1 MHFDAENIIV
11 QRRVLIMK
19 KVVSLVLGLLI
30 AAEVCAYDFTLKITP
45 TVMFPF
51 LSGGAKKYEVAGGGG
66 FIDAGMTFFDFLNV
80 GPEFG
85 FVLLP
90 KYNAK
95 ALEGDNEPNVYIV
108 PLGLQAGVFFYPFS
122 RLELGAGIAGGAY
135 GSFTN
140 GRTHYAPWYRAY
152 ADVNF
157 RINTKISA
165 GLDFSWFNCQN
176 NTWFGN
182 PGAAGLT
189 AGVVVNIKFSTEKA
203 SGLVDAEVECDENVF
218 PLIYTIYKTNPIGTI
233 TISNHESAEIRNVKV
248 KFRAEGYTASEMECG
263 TIRMLKKNKSEQI
276 PFYADFSDKILRF
289 SEAGKVSG
297 EVVVEYELLGDKRV
311 SVVPVTISVY
321 NRNSMRWVDS
331 AILSSYVSTNAQ
343 EILELSKYFV
353 GVARNHFR
361 TGLNKNMQF
370 AIYIHEGIR
379 SLGVVCEEKSDTPYN
394 TTHLDF
400 TQLDYV
406 QYPYQ
411 TLSYRSGDKDDIGV
425 LFMSMLESVGI
436 GAAYIPLEDDFIV
449 AIELG
454 ENERALLN
462 LFNNTDNLLVVDDK
476 IWLPVSMSSIHKDF
490 AECWKRGVQKVSEAL
505 EADMDIDFII
515 LSDAWQTYP
524 PSGFSSGEANTKIP
538 SEKDLVKAGEDDIAK
553 YITQEFGPQIAA
565 VQAQIK
571 SEGVSVTLYNR
582 LGLLYVRAG
591 LYDNAVSVY
600 EISAKMGSVPA
611 MNNLGNILSLQ
622 KKWAKAKEWYE
633 KVLIAD
639 PNNETARK
647 NLERIETELER

>member
-1 MHFDAENIIV
+1 
-11 QRRVLIMK
+11 MK
-19 KVVSLVLGLLI
+19 KVFSIIFALLM
-30 AAEVCAYDFTLKITP
+30 AAASFSYDFTLKVTP
-45 TVMFPF
+45 TTMFPV
-51 LSGGAKKYEVAGGGG
+51 LSAGEKKYDVAGYGG
-66 FIDAGMTFFDFLNV
+66 FVDVGMSFFDFLNV

-85 FVLLP
+85 FILLP

-95 ALEGDNEPNVYIV
+95 ALEAGNEPNVYIV
-108 PLGLQAGVFFYPFS
+108 PLGVQLGVFYYPFS
-122 RLELGAGIAGGAY
+122 RIEVAAGIAGGAY

-140 GRTHYAPWYRAY
+140 GRSHYAPWYRAY
-152 ADVNF
+152 ADLNF
-157 RINTKISA
+157 RINTRISA

-182 PGAAGLT
+182 PGAAGIT
-189 AGVVVNIKFSTEKA
+189 AGLVVNFKFSTEKA
-203 SGLVDAEVECDENVF
+203 SGLVDAQIECDENVF
-218 PLIYTIYKTNPIGTI
+218 PLIYTIYKTNAIGTI
-233 TISNHESAEIRNVKV
+233 TISNSETAEIRNVKV

-263 TIRMLKKNKSEQI
+263 TIKMLRKNRSEQI

-289 SEAGKVSG
+289 SESGKVSG
-297 EVVVEYELLGDKRV
+297 EIVIEYELLGDKRV
-311 SVVPVTISVY
+311 SVVPVTVSVY

-331 AILSSYVSTNAQ
+331 SILSSYVSTNAP
-343 EILELSKYFV
+343 EILELSKFFV

-370 AIYIHEGIR
+370 AMYVYEGIR
-379 SLGVVCEEKSDTPYN
+379 SLDIVCEEKSDTPYN
-394 TTHLDF
+394 STHLDF
-400 TQLDYV
+400 TLLDYI

-411 TLSYRSGDKDDIGV
+411 TLSYRSGDKDDIGI

-454 ENERALLN
+454 DNEQALLN
-462 LFNNTDNLLVVDDK
+462 LFNNTDNLLVVNDK
-476 IWLPVSMSSIHKDF
+476 IWMPLSMSVIHKDF
-490 AECWKRGVQKVSEAL
+490 AESWKRGVQKVSEAL
-505 EADMDIDFII
+505 DSDADVDFII

-524 PSGFSSGEANTKIP
+524 PSGFSSGETTSKIP
-538 SEKDLVKAGEDDIAK
+538 SEKDLVKAGEDDLAK

-565 VQAQIK
+565 VQERIK
-571 SEGVSVTLYNR
+571 TEGASISLYNR

-591 LYDNAVSVY
+591 MYDNAVSVY

-622 KKWAKAKEWYE
+622 KKYAKAKEWYE
-633 KVLIAD
+633 KVLVID
-639 PNNETARK
+639 PQNETARK
-647 NLERIETELER
+647 NLDRIETELEH

>member
-1 MHFDAENIIV
+1 
-11 QRRVLIMK
+11 MK
-19 KVVSLVLGLLI
+19 KVFSIIFALLM
-30 AAEVCAYDFTLKITP
+30 AAASFSYDFTLKVTP
-45 TVMFPF
+45 MAMFPF
-51 LSGGAKKYEVAGGGG
+51 LSAGEKKYDVAGYGG
-66 FIDAGMTFFDFLNV
+66 FVDVGMSFFDFLNV

-85 FVLLP
+85 FILLP

-95 ALEGDNEPNVYIV
+95 ALEVGNEPNVYIV
-108 PLGLQAGVFFYPFS
+108 PLGVQVGVFYYPFS
-122 RLELGAGIAGGAY
+122 RIEVAAGIAGGAY

-140 GRTHYAPWYRAY
+140 GRSHYAPWYRAY
-152 ADVNF
+152 ADLNF
-157 RINTKISA
+157 RINTRISA

-182 PGAAGLT
+182 PGAAGIT
-189 AGVVVNIKFSTEKA
+189 AGLVVNFKFSTEKA
-203 SGLVDAEVECDENVF
+203 SGLVDAQIECDENVF
-218 PLIYTIYKTNPIGTI
+218 PLIYSIYKTNAIGTI
-233 TISNHESAEIRNVKV
+233 TISNSETAEIRNVKV

-263 TIRMLKKNKSEQI
+263 TIKMLRKNRSEQI

-289 SEAGKVSG
+289 SESGKVSG
-297 EVVVEYELLGDKRV
+297 EIVIEYELLGDKRV
-311 SVVPVTISVY
+311 SVVPVTVSVY

-331 AILSSYVSTNAQ
+331 SILSSYVSTNAP
-343 EILELSKYFV
+343 EILELSKFFV

-370 AIYIHEGIR
+370 AMYVYEGIR
-379 SLGVVCEEKSDTPYN
+379 SLGIVCEEKSDTPYN
-394 TTHLDF
+394 STHLDF
-400 TQLDYV
+400 TLLDYI

-411 TLSYRSGDKDDIGV
+411 TLSYRSGDKDDIGI

-454 ENERALLN
+454 DNEQALLN
-462 LFNNTDNLLVVDDK
+462 LFNNTDNLLVVNDK
-476 IWLPVSMSSIHKDF
+476 IWMPLSMSVIHKDF
-490 AECWKRGVQKVSEAL
+490 AESWKRGVQKVSEAL
-505 EADMDIDFII
+505 DSDADVDFII

-524 PSGFSSGEANTKIP
+524 PSGFSSGETTSKIP
-538 SEKDLVKAGEDDIAK
+538 SEKDLVKAGEDDLAK

-565 VQAQIK
+565 VQERIK
-571 SEGVSVTLYNR
+571 TEGASISLYNR

-591 LYDNAVSVY
+591 MYDNAVSVY

-622 KKWAKAKEWYE
+622 KKYAKAKEWYE
-633 KVLIAD
+633 KVLVID
-639 PNNETARK
+639 PQNETARK
-647 NLERIETELER
+647 NLDRIETELEQ

>member
-1 MHFDAENIIV
+1 
-11 QRRVLIMK
+11 MK
-19 KVVSLVLGLLI
+19 KVFSIIFALLM
-30 AAEVCAYDFTLKITP
+30 AVASFSYDFTLKVTP
-45 TVMFPF
+45 MAMFPF
-51 LSGGAKKYEVAGGGG
+51 LSAGEKKYDVAGYGG
-66 FIDAGMTFFDFLNV
+66 FVDVGMSFFDFLNV

-85 FVLLP
+85 FILLP

-95 ALEGDNEPNVYIV
+95 ALEVGNEPNVYIV
-108 PLGLQAGVFFYPFS
+108 PLGVQVGVFYYPFS
-122 RLELGAGIAGGAY
+122 RIEVAAGIAGGAY

-140 GRTHYAPWYRAY
+140 GRSHYAPWYRAY
-152 ADVNF
+152 ADLNF
-157 RINTKISA
+157 RINTRISA

-182 PGAAGLT
+182 PGAAGIT
-189 AGVVVNIKFSTEKA
+189 AGLVVNFKFSTEKA
-203 SGLVDAEVECDENVF
+203 SGLVDAQIECDENVF
-218 PLIYTIYKTNPIGTI
+218 PLIYSIYKTNAIGTI
-233 TISNHESAEIRNVKV
+233 TISNSETAEIRNVKV

-263 TIRMLKKNKSEQI
+263 TIKMLRKNRSEQI

-289 SEAGKVSG
+289 SESGKVSG
-297 EVVVEYELLGDKRV
+297 EIVIEYELLGDKRV
-311 SVVPVTISVY
+311 SVVPVTVSVY

-331 AILSSYVSTNAQ
+331 SILSSYVSTNAP
-343 EILELSKYFV
+343 EILELSKFFV

-370 AIYIHEGIR
+370 AMYVYEGIR
-379 SLGVVCEEKSDTPYN
+379 SLGIVCEEKSDTPYN
-394 TTHLDF
+394 STHLDF
-400 TQLDYV
+400 TLLDYI

-411 TLSYRSGDKDDIGV
+411 TLSYRSGDKDDIGI

-454 ENERALLN
+454 DNEQALLN
-462 LFNNTDNLLVVDDK
+462 LFNNTDNLLVVNDK
-476 IWLPVSMSSIHKDF
+476 IWMPLSMSVIHKDF
-490 AECWKRGVQKVSEAL
+490 AESWKRGVQKVSEAL
-505 EADMDIDFII
+505 DSDADVDFII

-524 PSGFSSGEANTKIP
+524 PSGFSSGETTSKIP
-538 SEKDLVKAGEDDIAK
+538 SEKDLVKAGEDDLAK

-565 VQAQIK
+565 VQERIK
-571 SEGVSVTLYNR
+571 TEGASISLYNR

-591 LYDNAVSVY
+591 MYDNAVSVY

-622 KKWAKAKEWYE
+622 KKYAKAKEWYE
-633 KVLIAD
+633 KVLVID
-639 PNNETARK
+639 PQNETARK
-647 NLERIETELER
+647 NLDRIETELEH

>member
-1 MHFDAENIIV
+1 
-11 QRRVLIMK
+11 MK
-19 KVVSLVLGLLI
+19 KVFSIIFALLM
-30 AAEVCAYDFTLKITP
+30 AAASFSYDFTLKVTP
-45 TVMFPF
+45 MAMFPF
-51 LSGGAKKYEVAGGGG
+51 LSAGEKKYDVAGYGG
-66 FIDAGMTFFDFLNV
+66 FVDVGMSFFDFLNV

-85 FVLLP
+85 FILLP

-95 ALEGDNEPNVYIV
+95 ALEAGNEPNVYIV
-108 PLGLQAGVFFYPFS
+108 PLGVQVGVFYYPFS
-122 RLELGAGIAGGAY
+122 RIEVAAGIAGGAY

-140 GRTHYAPWYRAY
+140 GRSHYAPWYRAY
-152 ADVNF
+152 ADLNF
-157 RINTKISA
+157 RINTRISA

-182 PGAAGLT
+182 PGAAGIT
-189 AGVVVNIKFSTEKA
+189 AGLVVNFKFSTEKA
-203 SGLVDAEVECDENVF
+203 SGLVDAQIECDENVF
-218 PLIYTIYKTNPIGTI
+218 PLIYSIYKTNAIGTI
-233 TISNHESAEIRNVKV
+233 TISNSETAEIRNVKV

-263 TIRMLKKNKSEQI
+263 TIKMLRKNRSEQI

-289 SEAGKVSG
+289 SESGKVSG
-297 EVVVEYELLGDKRV
+297 EIVIEYELLGDKRV
-311 SVVPVTISVY
+311 SVVPVTVSVY

-331 AILSSYVSTNAQ
+331 SILSSYVSTNAP
-343 EILELSKYFV
+343 EILELSKFFV

-370 AIYIHEGIR
+370 AMYVYEGIR
-379 SLGVVCEEKSDTPYN
+379 SLGIVCEEKSDTPYN
-394 TTHLDF
+394 STHLDF
-400 TQLDYV
+400 TLLDYI

-411 TLSYRSGDKDDIGV
+411 TLSYRSGDKDDIGI

-454 ENERALLN
+454 DNEQALLN
-462 LFNNTDNLLVVDDK
+462 LFSNTDNLLVVNDK
-476 IWLPVSMSSIHKDF
+476 IWMPLSMSVIHKDF
-490 AECWKRGVQKVSEAL
+490 AESWKRGVQKVSEAL
-505 EADMDIDFII
+505 DSDADVDFII

-524 PSGFSSGEANTKIP
+524 PSGFSSGETTSKIP
-538 SEKDLVKAGEDDIAK
+538 SEKDLVKAGEDNLAK

-565 VQAQIK
+565 VQERIK
-571 SEGVSVTLYNR
+571 TEGASISLYNR

-591 LYDNAVSVY
+591 MYDNAVSVY

-622 KKWAKAKEWYE
+622 KKYAKAKEWYE
-633 KVLIAD
+633 KVLVID
-639 PNNETARK
+639 PQNETARK
-647 NLERIETELER
+647 NLDRIETELEQ

>member
-1 MHFDAENIIV
+1 
-11 QRRVLIMK
+11 MK
-19 KVVSLVLGLLI
+19 KVFSIIFALLM
-30 AAEVCAYDFTLKITP
+30 AAASFSYDFTLKVTP
-45 TVMFPF
+45 TTMFPV
-51 LSGGAKKYEVAGGGG
+51 LSAGEKKYDVAGYGG
-66 FIDAGMTFFDFLNV
+66 FVDVGMSFFDFLNV

-85 FVLLP
+85 FILLP

-95 ALEGDNEPNVYIV
+95 ALEAGNEPNVYIV
-108 PLGLQAGVFFYPFS
+108 PLGVQLGVFYYPFS
-122 RLELGAGIAGGAY
+122 RIEVAAGIAGGAY

-140 GRTHYAPWYRAY
+140 GRSHYAPWYRAY
-152 ADVNF
+152 ADLNF
-157 RINTKISA
+157 RINTRISA

-182 PGAAGLT
+182 PGAAGIT
-189 AGVVVNIKFSTEKA
+189 AGLVVNFKFSTEKA
-203 SGLVDAEVECDENVF
+203 SGLVDAQIECDENVF
-218 PLIYTIYKTNPIGTI
+218 PLIYTIYKTNAIGTI
-233 TISNHESAEIRNVKV
+233 TISNSETAEIRNVKV

-263 TIRMLKKNKSEQI
+263 TIKMLRKNRSEQI

-289 SEAGKVSG
+289 SESGKVSG
-297 EVVVEYELLGDKRV
+297 EIVIEYELLGDKRV
-311 SVVPVTISVY
+311 SVVPVTVSVY

-331 AILSSYVSTNAQ
+331 SILSSYVSTNAP
-343 EILELSKYFV
+343 EILELSKFFV

-370 AIYIHEGIR
+370 SMYVYEGIR
-379 SLGVVCEEKSDTPYN
+379 SLGIVCEEKSDTPYN
-394 TTHLDF
+394 STHLDF
-400 TQLDYV
+400 TLLDYI

-411 TLSYRSGDKDDIGV
+411 TLSYRSGDKDDIGI

-454 ENERALLN
+454 DNEQALLN
-462 LFNNTDNLLVVDDK
+462 LFNNTDNLLVVNDK
-476 IWLPVSMSSIHKDF
+476 IWMPLSMSVIHKDF
-490 AECWKRGVQKVSEAL
+490 AESWKRGVQKVSEAL
-505 EADMDIDFII
+505 DSDADVDFII

-524 PSGFSSGEANTKIP
+524 PSGFSSGETTSKIP
-538 SEKDLVKAGEDDIAK
+538 SEKDLVKAGEDDLAI

-565 VQAQIK
+565 VQERIK
-571 SEGVSVTLYNR
+571 TEGASISLYNR

-591 LYDNAVSVY
+591 MYDNAVSVY

-622 KKWAKAKEWYE
+622 KKYAKAKEWYE
-633 KVLIAD
+633 KVLVID
-639 PNNETARK
+639 PQNETARK
-647 NLERIETELER
+647 NLDRIETELEQ

>member
-1 MHFDAENIIV
+1 
-11 QRRVLIMK
+11 MK
-19 KVVSLVLGLLI
+19 KVVSLVLGLLL

-45 TVMFPF
+45 TAMFPF
-51 LSGGAKKYEVAGGGG
+51 LSGGAKKYEVAGYGG

-85 FVLLP
+85 FILLP
-90 KYNAK
+90 KYNSK
-95 ALEGDNEPNVYIV
+95 ALEGDNEPNVYIA
-108 PLGLQAGVFFYPFS
+108 PLGVQTGVFFYPFS
-122 RLELGAGIAGGAY
+122 RLELGAGIAAGAY

-157 RINTKISA
+157 RINTRVSA
-165 GLDFSWFNCQN
+165 GLDVSWFNCQN
-176 NTWFGN
+176 NSWFGN

-189 AGVVVNIKFSTEKA
+189 AGLVVNIKFSTEKA
-203 SGLVDAEVECDENVF
+203 SGLVDAQIECDENVF
-218 PLIYTIYKTNPIGTI
+218 PLIYTIYKSNPIGTI

-276 PFYADFSDKILRF
+276 SFYADFSDKILRF

-370 AIYIHEGIR
+370 AMYIHEGIR
-379 SLGVVCEEKSDTPYN
+379 SLGVICEEKSDTPYN

-436 GAAYIPLEDDFIV
+436 GAAYIPLADDFIV

-454 ENERALLN
+454 DNERALLN

-476 IWLPVSMSSIHKDF
+476 IWIPVSMSSIHKDF
-490 AECWKRGVQKVSEAL
+490 SECWKRGVQKVTEAL
-505 EADMDIDFII
+505 EADEDIEFIV

-524 PSGFSSGEANTKIP
+524 PSGFSAGETNAKIP

-591 LYDNAVSVY
+591 LYDNAVSIY

-622 KKWAKAKEWYE
+622 KKWEKAKEWYE
-633 KVLIAD
+633 KVLAID
-639 PNNETARK
+639 PENETARK
-647 NLERIETELER
+647 NIERIETELER

>member
-1 MHFDAENIIV
+1 
-11 QRRVLIMK
+11 MK
-19 KVVSLVLGLLI
+19 KVFSIIFALLM
-30 AAEVCAYDFTLKITP
+30 AAASFSYDFTLKVTP
-45 TVMFPF
+45 TTMFPV
-51 LSGGAKKYEVAGGGG
+51 LSAGEKKYDVAGYGG
-66 FIDAGMTFFDFLNV
+66 FVDVGMSFFDFLNV

-85 FVLLP
+85 FILLP

-95 ALEGDNEPNVYIV
+95 ALEAGNEPNVYIV
-108 PLGLQAGVFFYPFS
+108 PLGVQLGVFYYPFS
-122 RLELGAGIAGGAY
+122 RIEVAAGIAGGAY

-140 GRTHYAPWYRAY
+140 GRSHYAPWYRAY
-152 ADVNF
+152 ADLNF
-157 RINTKISA
+157 RINTRISA

-182 PGAAGLT
+182 PGAAGIT
-189 AGVVVNIKFSTEKA
+189 AGLVVNFKFSTEKA
-203 SGLVDAEVECDENVF
+203 SGLVDAQIECDENVF
-218 PLIYTIYKTNPIGTI
+218 PLIYTIYKTNAIGTI
-233 TISNHESAEIRNVKV
+233 TISNSETAEIRNVKV

-263 TIRMLKKNKSEQI
+263 TIKMLRKNRSEQI

-289 SEAGKVSG
+289 SESGKVSG
-297 EVVVEYELLGDKRV
+297 EIVIEYELLGDKRV
-311 SVVPVTISVY
+311 SVVPVTVSVY

-331 AILSSYVSTNAQ
+331 SILSSYVSTNAP
-343 EILELSKYFV
+343 EILELSKFFV

-370 AIYIHEGIR
+370 AMYVYEGIR
-379 SLGVVCEEKSDTPYN
+379 SLGIVCEEKSDTPYN
-394 TTHLDF
+394 STHLDF
-400 TQLDYV
+400 TLLDYI

-411 TLSYRSGDKDDIGV
+411 TLSYRSGDKDDIGI

-454 ENERALLN
+454 DNEQALLN
-462 LFNNTDNLLVVDDK
+462 LFNNTDNLLVVNDK
-476 IWLPVSMSSIHKDF
+476 IWMPLSMSVIHKDF
-490 AECWKRGVQKVSEAL
+490 AESWKRGVQKVSEAL
-505 EADMDIDFII
+505 DSDADVDFII

-524 PSGFSSGEANTKIP
+524 PSGFSSGETTSKIP
-538 SEKDLVKAGEDDIAK
+538 SEKDLVKAGEDDLAK

-565 VQAQIK
+565 VQERIK
-571 SEGVSVTLYNR
+571 TEGASISLYNR

-591 LYDNAVSVY
+591 MYDNAVSVY

-622 KKWAKAKEWYE
+622 KKYAKAKEWYE
-633 KVLIAD
+633 KVLVID
-639 PNNETARK
+639 PQNETARK
-647 NLERIETELER
+647 NLDRIETELEH

>member
-1 MHFDAENIIV
+1 
-11 QRRVLIMK
+11 MK
-19 KVVSLVLGLLI
+19 KVFSIIFALLM
-30 AAEVCAYDFTLKITP
+30 AAASFSYDFTLKVTP
-45 TVMFPF
+45 TTMFPV
-51 LSGGAKKYEVAGGGG
+51 LSAGEKKYDVAGYGG
-66 FIDAGMTFFDFLNV
+66 FVDVGMSFFDFLNV

-85 FVLLP
+85 FILLP

-95 ALEGDNEPNVYIV
+95 ALEAGNEPNVYIV
-108 PLGLQAGVFFYPFS
+108 PLGVQLGVFYYPFS
-122 RLELGAGIAGGAY
+122 RIEVAAGIAGGAY

-140 GRTHYAPWYRAY
+140 GRSHYAPWYRAY
-152 ADVNF
+152 ADLNF
-157 RINTKISA
+157 RINTRISA

-182 PGAAGLT
+182 PGAAGIT
-189 AGVVVNIKFSTEKA
+189 AGLVVNFKFSTEKA
-203 SGLVDAEVECDENVF
+203 SGLVDAQIECDENVF
-218 PLIYTIYKTNPIGTI
+218 PLIYTIYKTNAIGTI
-233 TISNHESAEIRNVKV
+233 TISNSETAEIRNVKV

-263 TIRMLKKNKSEQI
+263 TIKMLRKNRSEQI

-289 SEAGKVSG
+289 SESGKVSG
-297 EVVVEYELLGDKRV
+297 EIVIEYELLGDKRV
-311 SVVPVTISVY
+311 SVVPVTVSVY

-331 AILSSYVSTNAQ
+331 SILSSYVSTNAP
-343 EILELSKYFV
+343 EILELSKFFV

-370 AIYIHEGIR
+370 SMYVYEGIR
-379 SLGVVCEEKSDTPYN
+379 SLGIVCEEKSDTPYN
-394 TTHLDF
+394 STHLDF
-400 TQLDYV
+400 TLLDYI

-411 TLSYRSGDKDDIGV
+411 TLSYRSGDKDDIGI

-454 ENERALLN
+454 DNEQALLN
-462 LFNNTDNLLVVDDK
+462 LFNNTDNLLVVNDK
-476 IWLPVSMSSIHKDF
+476 IWMPLSMSVIHKDF
-490 AECWKRGVQKVSEAL
+490 AESWKRGVQKVSEAL
-505 EADMDIDFII
+505 DSDADVDFII

-524 PSGFSSGEANTKIP
+524 PSGFSSGETTSKIP
-538 SEKDLVKAGEDDIAK
+538 SEKDLVKAGEDDLAK

-565 VQAQIK
+565 VQERIK
-571 SEGVSVTLYNR
+571 TEGASISLYNR

-591 LYDNAVSVY
+591 MYDNAVSVY

-622 KKWAKAKEWYE
+622 KKYAKAKEWYE
-633 KVLIAD
+633 KVLVID
-639 PNNETARK
+639 PQNETARK
-647 NLERIETELER
+647 NLDRIETELEQ

>member
-1 MHFDAENIIV
+1 
-11 QRRVLIMK
+11 MK
-19 KVVSLVLGLLI
+19 KVLSLILGMLL
-30 AAEVCAYDFTLKITP
+30 AAEAFTYDFTLKITP
-45 TVMFPF
+45 SAMFPF
-51 LSGGAKKYEVAGGGG
+51 LSGGEKKYEVAGGGG
-66 FIDAGMTFFDFLNV
+66 FIDAGITLFDILNV

-85 FVLLP
+85 FIVLP
-90 KYNAK
+90 KYNSK
-95 ALEGDNEPNVYIV
+95 ALEDGSDPNIFLV
-108 PLGLQAGVFFYPFS
+108 PFGVQAGALFYPFS
-122 RLELGAGIAGGAY
+122 RLEVAAGLAAGVA

-140 GRTHYAPWYRAY
+140 DRSHYAPWYRAY

-157 RINTKISA
+157 RINTRFSA
-165 GLDFSWFNCQN
+165 GLDVSWLDVQN
-176 NTWFGN
+176 NSWFGN

-189 AGVVVNIKFSTEKA
+189 AGLVLNIKFSTEKA
-203 SGLVDAEVECDENVF
+203 SGMVDASVECDENVF
-218 PLIYTIYKTNPIGTI
+218 PLIYTIYKNNPIGTI
-233 TISNHESAEIRNVKV
+233 TISNNESAEIRNVNV
-248 KFRAEGYTASEMECG
+248 KFRAEGYTASEFECG
-263 TIRMLKKNKSEQI
+263 EIKMLKKHRSEQV

-297 EVVVEYELLGDKRV
+297 EIVIEYELLGDKRV

-331 AILSSYVSTNAQ
+331 SILSSFVSTNSQ
-343 EILELSKYFV
+343 EVLELSKYFV

-370 AIYIHEGIR
+370 SMYVYEGIR
-379 SLGVVCEEKSDTPYN
+379 SLGIVCEEKSDTPYS

-411 TLSYRSGDKDDIGV
+411 TLSYRSGDKDDIGI

-436 GAAYIPLEDDFIV
+436 GAAYLPLQDDFIV

-454 ENERALLN
+454 DNERALLN
-462 LFNNTDNLLVVDDK
+462 LFNNTDNLLVVYDK
-476 IWLPVSMSSIHKDF
+476 IWLPLSMSVIHKDF
-490 AECWKRGVQKVSEAL
+490 SEGWKKGVEKVNEAL
-505 EADMDIDFII
+505 ENEEDVEFIV
-515 LSDAWQTYP
+515 LADAWQTYP
-524 PSGFSSGEANTKIP
+524 PSGFSSDDVRNKIP
-538 SEKDLVKAGEDDIAK
+538 SEKDLVRAGEDAIAK

-571 SEGVSVTLYNR
+571 AEGASITLYNR

-591 LYDNAVSVY
+591 LYDNAIAVY

-622 KKWAKAKEWYE
+622 KKWKKAKEWYE
-633 KVLIAD
+633 KVLAVD

-647 NLERIETELER
+647 NLVRIETELENN

>member
-1 MHFDAENIIV
+1 
-11 QRRVLIMK
+11 MK
-19 KVVSLVLGLLI
+19 KVVSVALALVMS
-30 AAEVCAYDFTLKITP
+30 AMAFCYDFTLKITP
-45 TVMFPF
+45 SVMFPF
-51 LSGGAKKYEVAGGGG
+51 LTGGEKKYDFIGGGG
-66 FIDAGMTFFDFLNV
+66 FIDPGVTFFDLLNV
-80 GPEFG
+80 GPEVG
-85 FVLLP
+85 FFILP
-90 KYNAK
+90 KYNSK
-95 ALEGDNEPNVYIV
+95 GLEGGSEPNVTVV
-108 PLGLQAGVFFYPFS
+108 PFGAQAGVFFYPFS
-122 RLELGAGIAGGAY
+122 RIELAAGLGAGVA

-140 GRTHYAPWYRAY
+140 DKSHYAPWYRAY

-157 RINTKISA
+157 RINTRFSA
-165 GLDFSWFNCQN
+165 GLDLSWFNVQN
-176 NTWFGN
+176 NSWWGN

-189 AGVVVNIKFSTEKA
+189 AGLVVNVKFSTEKA
-203 SGLVDAEVECDENVF
+203 SGLVEASVECDENVF
-218 PLIYTIYKTNPIGTI
+218 PLIYTIYKNNPIGTI
-233 TISNHESAEIRNVKV
+233 TISNHESAEIRNVNV
-248 KFRAEGYTASEMECG
+248 KFRAEGYTASEYECG
-263 TIRMLKKNKSEQI
+263 SIRMLKKNRSDQVY
-276 PFYADFSDKILRF
+276 FYADFNDKILRF
-289 SEAGKVSG
+289 SEAGKISG
-297 EVVVEYELLGDKRV
+297 EIVIDYELLGDKRS

-331 AILSSYVSTNAQ
+331 SILASYVSTNSQ
-343 EILELSKYFV
+343 EVLELSKYFV

-370 AIYIHEGIR
+370 AMYIHEGIR

-394 TTHLDF
+394 YTHLDF
-400 TQLDYV
+400 TQLDYI

-454 ENERALLN
+454 DNTRSLLN
-462 LFNNTDNLLVVDDK
+462 LFNNTDNLLVVNDK
-476 IWLPVSMSSIHKDF
+476 IWIPVSMSVIHKDF
-490 AECWKRGVQKVSEAL
+490 AESWKRGVEKVTEAL
-505 EADMDIDFII
+505 DAEADIEFIV
-515 LSDAWQTYP
+515 LADAWQTYP
-524 PSGFSSGEANTKIP
+524 PSGFSSDDSKNKIP
-538 SEKDLVKAGEDDIAK
+538 SEKELVRAGEDDIAK

-571 SEGVSVTLYNR
+571 AEGVSSTLYNR

-622 KKWAKAKEWYE
+622 KKWQKAKEWYE
-633 KVLIAD
+633 KVLTVD
-639 PNNETARK
+639 PDNETARK
-647 NLERIETELER
+647 NLVKIETELGQ

>member
-1 MHFDAENIIV
+1 
-11 QRRVLIMK
+11 
-19 KVVSLVLGLLI
+19 
-30 AAEVCAYDFTLKITP
+30 
-45 TVMFPF
+45 
-51 LSGGAKKYEVAGGGG
+51 
-66 FIDAGMTFFDFLNV
+66 
-80 GPEFG
+80 
-85 FVLLP
+85 
-90 KYNAK
+90 
-95 ALEGDNEPNVYIV
+95 
-108 PLGLQAGVFFYPFS
+108 
-122 RLELGAGIAGGAY
+122 
-135 GSFTN
+135 
-140 GRTHYAPWYRAY
+140 
-152 ADVNF
+152 
-157 RINTKISA
+157 
-165 GLDFSWFNCQN
+165 
-176 NTWFGN
+176 
-182 PGAAGLT
+182 
-189 AGVVVNIKFSTEKA
+189 
-203 SGLVDAEVECDENVF
+203 
-218 PLIYTIYKTNPIGTI
+218 
-233 TISNHESAEIRNVKV
+233 
-248 KFRAEGYTASEMECG
+248 
-263 TIRMLKKNKSEQI
+263 MLKKNKSEQI
-276 PFYADFSDKILRF
+276 SFYADFSDKILRF

-370 AIYIHEGIR
+370 AMYIHEGIR
-379 SLGVVCEEKSDTPYN
+379 SLGVICEEKSDTPYN

-436 GAAYIPLEDDFIV
+436 GAAYIPLADDFIV

-454 ENERALLN
+454 DNERALLN

-476 IWLPVSMSSIHKDF
+476 IWIPVSMSSIHKDF
-490 AECWKRGVQKVSEAL
+490 SECWKRGVQKVTEAL
-505 EADMDIDFII
+505 EADEDIEFIV

-524 PSGFSSGEANTKIP
+524 PSGFSAGETNAKIP

-591 LYDNAVSVY
+591 LYDNAVSIY

-622 KKWAKAKEWYE
+622 KKWEKAKEWYE
-633 KVLIAD
+633 KVLAID
-639 PNNETARK
+639 PENETARK
-647 NLERIETELER
+647 NIERIETELER

>member
-1 MHFDAENIIV
+1 
-11 QRRVLIMK
+11 MK
-19 KVVSLVLGLLI
+19 KVFSIIFALLM
-30 AAEVCAYDFTLKITP
+30 AAASFSYDFTLKVTP
-45 TVMFPF
+45 MAMFPF
-51 LSGGAKKYEVAGGGG
+51 LSAGEKKYDVAGYGG
-66 FIDAGMTFFDFLNV
+66 FVDVGMSFFDFLNV

-85 FVLLP
+85 FILLP

-95 ALEGDNEPNVYIV
+95 ALEAGNEPNVYIV
-108 PLGLQAGVFFYPFS
+108 PLGVQVGVFYYPFS
-122 RLELGAGIAGGAY
+122 RIEVAAGIAGGAY

-140 GRTHYAPWYRAY
+140 GRSHYAPWYRAY
-152 ADVNF
+152 ADLNF
-157 RINTKISA
+157 RINTRISA

-182 PGAAGLT
+182 PGAAGIT
-189 AGVVVNIKFSTEKA
+189 AGLVVNFKFSTEKA
-203 SGLVDAEVECDENVF
+203 SGLVDAQIECDENVF
-218 PLIYTIYKTNPIGTI
+218 PLIYSIYKTNAIGTI
-233 TISNHESAEIRNVKV
+233 TISNSETAEIRNVKV

-263 TIRMLKKNKSEQI
+263 TIKMLRKNRSEQI

-289 SEAGKVSG
+289 SESGKVSG
-297 EVVVEYELLGDKRV
+297 EIVIEYELLGDKRV
-311 SVVPVTISVY
+311 SVVPVTVSVY

-331 AILSSYVSTNAQ
+331 SILSSYVSTNAP
-343 EILELSKYFV
+343 EILELSKFFV

-370 AIYIHEGIR
+370 AMYVYEGIR
-379 SLGVVCEEKSDTPYN
+379 SLGIVCEEKSDTPYN
-394 TTHLDF
+394 STHLDF
-400 TQLDYV
+400 TLLDYI

-411 TLSYRSGDKDDIGV
+411 TLSYRSGDKDDIGI

-454 ENERALLN
+454 DNEQALLN
-462 LFNNTDNLLVVDDK
+462 LFNNTDNLLVVNDK
-476 IWLPVSMSSIHKDF
+476 IWMPLSMSVIHKDF
-490 AECWKRGVQKVSEAL
+490 AESWKRGVQKVSEAL
-505 EADMDIDFII
+505 DSDADVDFII

-524 PSGFSSGEANTKIP
+524 PSGFSSGETTSKIP
-538 SEKDLVKAGEDDIAK
+538 SEKDLVKAGEDDLAK

-565 VQAQIK
+565 VQERIK
-571 SEGVSVTLYNR
+571 TEGASISLYNR

-591 LYDNAVSVY
+591 MYDNAVSVY

-622 KKWAKAKEWYE
+622 KKYAKAKEWYE
-633 KVLIAD
+633 KVLVID
-639 PNNETARK
+639 PQNETARK
-647 NLERIETELER
+647 NLDRIETELEQ

>member
-1 MHFDAENIIV
+1 
-11 QRRVLIMK
+11 MK
-19 KVVSLVLGLLI
+19 KVCSIIFALFMTVASFS
-30 AAEVCAYDFTLKITP
+30 YDFTLKITP
-45 TVMFPF
+45 TTMFPF
-51 LSGGAKKYEVAGGGG
+51 LSAGRQKYDVAGAGA
-66 FIDAGMTFFDFLNV
+66 FVDVGMTFFDFLNV
-80 GPEFG
+80 GPELG
-85 FVLLP
+85 FILLP
-90 KYNAK
+90 KYNSK
-95 ALEGDNEPNVYIV
+95 ALEAGNEPNVYIV
-108 PLGLQAGVFFYPFS
+108 PLGLQAGIFYYPFS
-122 RLELGAGIAGGAY
+122 RIEVAAGVAAGAY

-140 GRTHYAPWYRAY
+140 GRSHYAPWYRAY
-152 ADVNF
+152 ADLNF
-157 RINTKISA
+157 RINTRISA
-165 GLDFSWFNCQN
+165 GLDVSWFNCQN

-182 PGAAGLT
+182 PGAAGIT
-189 AGVVVNIKFSTEKA
+189 AGLVVNFKFSTEKA
-203 SGLVDAEVECDENVF
+203 SGMVDAEVECDENVF

-233 TISNHESAEIRNVKV
+233 TVSNNESAEIRNVKV

-263 TIRMLKKNKSEQI
+263 TIRMLKKNRSEQI

-289 SEAGKVSG
+289 SESGKVSG
-297 EVVVEYELLGDKRV
+297 EIVIEYELLGDKRA
-311 SVVPVTISVY
+311 SVVPVTVSVY

-331 AILSSYVSTNAQ
+331 SILSSYVSTNAP
-343 EILELSKYFV
+343 EILELSKFFV

-370 AIYIHEGIR
+370 AMYVYEGIR
-379 SLGVVCEEKSDTPYN
+379 SLGIVCEEKSDTPYN

-400 TQLDYV
+400 TLLDYI

-454 ENERALLN
+454 DNEQALLN
-462 LFNNTDNLLVVDDK
+462 LFNNTDNLLVVNDK
-476 IWLPVSMSSIHKDF
+476 IWVPVSMSVIHKDF
-490 AECWKRGVQKVSEAL
+490 AESWKTGVQKVSEAL
-505 EADMDIDFII
+505 DSDVDVDFII

-524 PSGFSSGEANTKIP
+524 PSGFSSGETTSKIP
-538 SEKDLVKAGEDDIAK
+538 SEKDLVKAGEADLSK

-565 VQAQIK
+565 VQERIK
-571 SEGVSVTLYNR
+571 TEGASVSLYNR

-591 LYDNAVSVY
+591 MYDNAVSVY

-622 KKWAKAKEWYE
+622 KKYAKAKEWYE
-633 KVLIAD
+633 KVLVVD
-639 PNNETARK
+639 PQNETARK
-647 NLERIETELER
+647 NLDRIETELEQ